1 MKKEAS
7 NKENMKCHVKSQRGA
22 SSFDL
27 PQVRSSA
34 ELAKRYQI
42 KREEGMANL
51 RQKNASTTKV
61 EAPSN
66 KQNQPPTSKPLKLSM
81 FATTAKA
88 NLNSTKEPNMQPK
101 PKSK

>member
-1 MKKEAS
+1 MFPEQMKKEAS

-66 KQNQPPTSKPLKLSM
+66 K
-81 FATTAKA
+81 
-88 NLNSTKEPNMQPK
+88 
-101 PKSK
+101 